1 MKKLLT
7 FLPALA
13 LCVILSGCGSLG
25 NINQIA
31 NTLGIGGRTY
41 TFESLPQNLDQLKA
55 LPEASLT
62 DPYAVAALTLAA
74 LTRYGES
81 SRDCFEM
88 LNYLKGPQPLSG
100 YETSFIRERLEGKTY
115 KPFSY
120 FKGAT
125 PQNNYTPSRPY
136 KVTIDSNQ
144 YSFIHQTSQEREHR
158 AVVPQRH
165 PVPERH
171 PHARIRGSLEL
182 GFHRQRP
189 EITETHIAVLP
200 LLDKGGMCGKVVFG
214 RVLENQI
221 PLRHDQPGAEH
232 FVRDGIQ
239 AFQRVGR
246 IGEDNIEALGAQR
259 DEIEYIVAHHLH
271 YRTYAQ
277 RGGGALDERRVNR
290 VHLDGDHFPGSA
302 GGEFKGNAAR
312 AAEQVEDRQV
322 LEIILVAEG
331 IEKPFLGEIGR
342 GPGLVAGWR
351 VDGAPAQA
359 AADDPH
365 NSSTLAKCRNRS
377 PLMVSPASP

>member
-7 FLPALA
+7 FLPAMA

-144 YSFIHQTSQEREHR
+144 YSFTTDGNGHQWCTMWVTS
-158 AVVPQRH
+158 
-165 PVPERH
+165 
-171 PHARIRGSLEL
+171 
-182 GFHRQRP
+182 
-189 EITETHIAVLP
+189 
-200 LLDKGGMCGKVVFG
+200 
-214 RVLENQI
+214 
-221 PLRHDQPGAEH
+221 
-232 FVRDGIQ
+232 
-239 AFQRVGR
+239 
-246 IGEDNIEALGAQR
+246 
-259 DEIEYIVAHHLH
+259 
-271 YRTYAQ
+271 
-277 RGGGALDERRVNR
+277 GGADNPRSIKLRKKAST
-290 VHLDGDHFPGSA
+290 G
-302 GGEFKGNAAR
+302 
-312 AAEQVEDRQV
+312 QW
-322 LEIILVAEG
+322 
-331 IEKPFLGEIGR
+331 FLNDIQCLSDIR
-342 GPGLVAGWR
+342 TP
-351 VDGAPAQA
+351 
-359 AADDPH
+359 AADDPW
-365 NSSTLAKCRNRS
+365 N
-377 PLMVSPASP
+377 